1 MRESGEQLMATQK
14 TVIIIDDDPDVVEA
28 TKTILQG
35 ADYAV
40 ATALD
45 ARTGLERIRQGGI
58 DCIILDVMM
67 ASETEGFHVAQDLKA
82 DPATADIPIL
92 ILTAISQR
100 SGFEFSPETDKD
112 FMPVEAFL
120 EKPLDP
126 DRLLETIAG
135 LLKE

>member
-1 MRESGEQLMATQK
+1 MRESGEQLMANQK

-45 ARTGLERIRQGGI
+45 ARTGLEQIRQGGI

-92 ILTAISQR
+92 ILTAISQK

>member
-1 MRESGEQLMATQK
+1 MAKPK

-28 TKTILQG
+28 IKAILESAG
-35 ADYAV
+35 YGV
-40 ATALD
+40 ATALE
-45 ARTGLERIRQGGI
+45 AEEGLERIRQGGI

-67 ASETEGFHVAQDLKA
+67 ASDTEGFHVAQDLKA
-82 DPATADIPIL
+82 DPATAGIPIL
-92 ILTAISQR
+92 MLTAVAQK

-126 DRLLETIAG
+126 ERLLEAIAALVKG
-135 LLKE
+135 

>member
-1 MRESGEQLMATQK
+1 MANSK
-14 TVIIIDDDPDVVEA
+14 TVIIIDDDPDLVEA
-28 TKTILQG
+28 TKTILEG

-45 ARTGLERIRQGGI
+45 AQTGLDRIRQGGI

-67 ASETEGFHVAQDLKA
+67 ASDTEGFHVAQDLKA

-92 ILTAISQR
+92 MLTAVSQK
-100 SGFEFSPETDKD
+100 SGFEFSPETDKE

-126 DRLLETIAG
+126 DRLLESIAG

>member
-1 MRESGEQLMATQK
+1 MAKPK

-28 TKTILQG
+28 IKAILESAG
-35 ADYAV
+35 YGV
-40 ATALD
+40 ASALE
-45 ARTGLERIRQGGI
+45 AEGGLERIRQGGI

-67 ASETEGFHVAQDLKA
+67 ANDTEGFHVAQDLKA

-92 ILTAISQR
+92 MLTAVAQK

-126 DRLLETIAG
+126 ERLLEAIAALVKG
-135 LLKE
+135 

>member
-1 MRESGEQLMATQK
+1 MANQK
-14 TVIIIDDDPDVVEA
+14 TVIIIDDDPDLVEA
-28 TKTILQG
+28 TKTILEG
-35 ADYAV
+35 AGYAV
-40 ATALD
+40 AAALD
-45 ARTGLERIRQGGI
+45 AQEGLARIHQGGI

-67 ASETEGFHVAQDLKA
+67 ARETEGFQVAQDLKA

-92 ILTAISQR
+92 MLTAISQK

>member
-1 MRESGEQLMATQK
+1 
-14 TVIIIDDDPDVVEA
+14 
-28 TKTILQG
+28 
-35 ADYAV
+35 
-40 ATALD
+40 
-45 ARTGLERIRQGGI
+45 
-58 DCIILDVMM
+58 M

-92 ILTAISQR
+92 MLTAISQK

>member
-1 MRESGEQLMATQK
+1 MANQK

-82 DPATADIPIL
+82 DPATAGIPIL
-92 ILTAISQR
+92 MLTAISQK